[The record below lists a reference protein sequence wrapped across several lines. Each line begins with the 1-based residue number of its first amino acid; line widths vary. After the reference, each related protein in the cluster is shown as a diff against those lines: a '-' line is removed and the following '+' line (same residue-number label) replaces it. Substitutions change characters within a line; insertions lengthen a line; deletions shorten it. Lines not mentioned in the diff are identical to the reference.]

1 MWIIFLI
8 VFTNFLGFGIIL
20 PLLPY
25 YVESLGAGVIAIGLL
40 SATYSLFQLLAAPI
54 LGELSD
60 KVGRRPILIFS
71 LAGTT
76 ISFILLGLAKSLPL
90 LFISRIIDGAS
101 GGNISTA
108 QAYVADITSKENRT
122 QGMGFLMAALSLG
135 FILGPATGG
144 LLSRFGYSVPAYVAA
159 GVSLIATVLTYF
171 YLPES
176 IKEKKILGILPQKK
190 RRAFFSFKEI
200 YEVLTHPNVGIVV
213 TISFFMMLA
222 FSLLQ
227 GTFALFTE
235 HTLHLS
241 AEQNGYLFAYLGL
254 VGIIIQLF
262 LLKRIIRLIPE
273 NKIVVIGIL
282 MMAISLLLVA
292 FGGNIPFLLVAIT
305 LLAFANGIS
314 NPILAGL
321 VSKLSPDD
329 EQGNIMG
336 ISQSVGSIARMIGP
350 IVGTI
355 IYAELGAQSPY
366 LFGAITLILTAI
378 FAARYLKDPSLI
390 EQVKAKIHNVLQ
402 H

>member
-1 MWIIFLI
+1 
-8 VFTNFLGFGIIL
+8 
-20 PLLPY
+20 
-25 YVESLGAGVIAIGLL
+25 
-40 SATYSLFQLLAAPI
+40 
-54 LGELSD
+54 
-60 KVGRRPILIFS
+60 
-71 LAGTT
+71 
-76 ISFILLGLAKSLPL
+76 
-90 LFISRIIDGAS
+90 
-101 GGNISTA
+101 
-108 QAYVADITSKENRT
+108 
-122 QGMGFLMAALSLG
+122 
-135 FILGPATGG
+135 
-144 LLSRFGYSVPAYVAA
+144 
-159 GVSLIATVLTYF
+159 
-171 YLPES
+171 
-176 IKEKKILGILPQKK
+176 
-190 RRAFFSFKEI
+190 
-200 YEVLTHPNVGIVV
+200 
-213 TISFFMMLA
+213 MMLA